1 MENRKRLLEL
11 LQQHYEQGEE
21 DELGGS
27 ENGTESTME
36 PLIMED
42 ISENEQ
48 EETVLF
54 PDVQIIWEGLGLKI
68 SIKKI
73 RHRRHYKLHVED
85 HLYEMK
91 IDPVSEDE
99 APTLDI
105 IFAANCG
112 FRGSINNV
120 LNQMKEHYTDPHER
134 IVFLT
139 AIMIGLLNGK
149 NIIKASHNFVIL

>member
-1 MENRKRLLEL
+1 MENRERLLEL
-11 LQQHYEQGEE
+11 LQQHYGEE
-21 DELGGS
+21 DEGGGGGGGGS

-42 ISENEQ
+42 ISESEENQ
-48 EETVLF
+48 EEPVLF
-54 PDVQIIWEGLGLKI
+54 PDVQTIWEGLGLKI

-73 RHRRHYKLHVED
+73 RHRRHYKLHLED
-85 HLYEMK
+85 HLFEMK
-91 IDPVSEDE
+91 IDPVSEDN
-99 APTLDI
+99 APTFDI

-120 LNQMKEHYTDPHER
+120 LDQMKEHYSDPHQR

-139 AIMIGLLNGK
+139 AIMIGLLNGE
-149 NIIKASHNFVIL
+149 